1 MRLLD
6 SLFGPNVAA
15 LKQRRDVRG
24 LILALGYKRSPAV
37 QTEALEVLGE
47 AITGRIGQ
55 FCETV
60 RRGKTGGL
68 LERIAWNEIVQSW
81 GAERL
86 VAALNDKDPHIQASA
101 EKAIAVI
108 KRATVAAWS
117 AALQDEAPAVRYKAV
132 QALEDLPKD
141 MKDHRVFEQITSAL
155 KDQDQD
161 VRHAAHL
168 ALQHS
173 EDPRAIQPLID
184 ALRDETWDG
193 RLVAASL
200 LEELTGRNL
209 GVDSTDAAKWEGII
223 DRGNY
228 DQGREITH
236 LLVDE
241 LRELHRAVSELPT
254 KHAFTGVLV
263 GAGPEQA
270 RQQFEVLCDV
280 IGDAVRALEEKV
292 DIHGSCIS
300 PTDIADGLQ
309 RLVSD
314 VRQPQWMGL
323 VLGLLDVDGGLLLE
337 RHIDQLE
344 AIANK
349 IA

>member
-1 MRLLD
+1 
-6 SLFGPNVAA
+6 
-15 LKQRRDVRG
+15 
-24 LILALGYKRSPAV
+24 
-37 QTEALEVLGE
+37 
-47 AITGRIGQ
+47 
-55 FCETV
+55 
-60 RRGKTGGL
+60 
-68 LERIAWNEIVQSW
+68 
-81 GAERL
+81 
-86 VAALNDKDPHIQASA
+86 
-101 EKAIAVI
+101 
-108 KRATVAAWS
+108 
-117 AALQDEAPAVRYKAV
+117 
-132 QALEDLPKD
+132 

-155 KDQDQD
+155 KDQDQN